1 MSQQQKVGKPTD
13 KKQDEWQ
20 QDLNPNPMAG
30 QNYSIGGSG
39 EALNAFD
46 IKELHEKLEGF
57 SSDDLKQIIVL
68 RPGTRLEQGAKYVDL
83 NDPERKEFTAMGN
96 MEAGADNMYVPKTEV
111 GYQIWN
117 KLIGV
122 QNPERTGEGNQS

>member
-1 MSQQQKVGKPTD
+1 MAQQQKVGKPTD

-20 QDLNPNPMAG
+20 QDLNPNPKAG

-57 SSDDLKQIIVL
+57 SSDELKQIIVL
-68 RPGTRLEQGAKYVDL
+68 PPGTRLEQGAKYVDL

-96 MEAGADNMYVPKTEV
+96 MEAGTDNMYVLKTEV